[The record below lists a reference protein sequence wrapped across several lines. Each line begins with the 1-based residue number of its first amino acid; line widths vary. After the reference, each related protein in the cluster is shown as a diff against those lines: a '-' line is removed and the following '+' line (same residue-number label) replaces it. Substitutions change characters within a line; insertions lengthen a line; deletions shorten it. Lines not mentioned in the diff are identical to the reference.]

1 MSLDWGKIESEAGGA
16 FAPMAEEGFYKV
28 ALDSVDMRETKNSK
42 GETTYWLD
50 LFFKETEENAF
61 PKISHPISFKNDS
74 WRQYHFMLMLK
85 ELGIPEE
92 KAKAAIENCE
102 SKKGQPNIAATYR
115 DTFARATEKNPEVEI
130 EVYPS
135 ENINPNSG
143 RPYMRADFKNQRIS
157 FGRES
162 AKATPSAGDSVLES
176 GSEINLTD
184 IPF

>member
-16 FAPMAEEGFYKV
+16 FTPMAEEGFHKV
-28 ALDSVDMRETKNSK
+28 QTDGVDMRETKNSE
-42 GETTYWLD
+42 GGTTYWLD
-50 LFFKETEENAF
+50 IFFKETKDNQF

-92 KAKAAIENCE
+92 KAKADIENCE
-102 SKKGQPNIAATYR
+102 SKKGNSTIAATYR
-115 DTFARATEKNPEVEI
+115 DTFARAVEKNPEVEI
-130 EVYPS
+130 EVFPS
-135 ENINPNSG
+135 DNINPNTG

-157 FGRES
+157 FGRGS
-162 AKATPSAGDSVLES
+162 DKSDSSNSVLES
-176 GSEINLTD
+176 GSEIDLSD